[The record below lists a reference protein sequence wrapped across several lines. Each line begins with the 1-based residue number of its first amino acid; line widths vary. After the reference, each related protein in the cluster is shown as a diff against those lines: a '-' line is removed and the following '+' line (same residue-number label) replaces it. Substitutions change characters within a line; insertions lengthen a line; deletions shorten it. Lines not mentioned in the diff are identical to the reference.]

1 MSFWNRLPF
10 HLHDLRDLDVTLTHL
25 IQAKLWIQVLVGM
38 GLGIGLGF
46 FLSPSFDFV
55 SRETA
60 DLVANWVAVPGYLFL
75 VLVQMVV
82 IPLIIASIIRG
93 IASGGSFSAVK
104 QIGVRAV
111 VYFLL
116 TTTVA
121 VFLGVGL
128 TNMIKPGD
136 YLDRNL
142 IPTEQVE
149 QQKEVDFKPLDWQSL
164 PQSLT
169 SVIPANPGEAIVN
182 KELFQIVIF
191 SIIFGLALVSL
202 PKFDSEPLLRWFG
215 SLQGV
220 CLQIVNWAMVL
231 APFAVFGLMAQIVAQ
246 TGLEV
251 LLGVGVYM
259 GVVLLGLLLLLVLY
273 LMVVATFGGMNP
285 FVFLREIRELQLLAF
300 STSSS
305 AAVMPLSLKVA
316 EEKLDTDPSVAS
328 LIVPLG
334 TTINMDGTALYQS
347 VAAVFLAQVFGVD
360 LNFGEIIMVVVTI
373 VGASIGTPAVPGVG
387 VIILGTILGSVGVP
401 LEGIALIIGTNRI
414 LDMFRTSINVTGD
427 MVACRVIGKWVEK
440 KSLVQ
445 KMFDR

>member
-182 KELFQIVIF
+182 KELFQIVLF